1 MLSMAFMAA
10 LAIVTLLQATKHF
23 QVFASLGDDY
33 ANLFLADAK
42 MYIAG
47 AVALLVVFFIA
58 RAKLRLH
65 WLRWAILGSAI
76 AVDIFFGARFVVD
89 KMF

>member
-1 MLSMAFMAA
+1 MFFMAA
-10 LAIVTLLQATKHF
+10 LAIVTSLQATKYF
-23 QVFASLGDDY
+23 QIFMGFGDEY

-47 AVALLVVFFIA
+47 TVALLAIFFIA
-58 RAKLRLH
+58 RAKLRLT
-65 WLRWAILGSAI
+65 WLRWAILNSAI